1 MTAKYHISDNGE
13 PAICNATVRPCP
25 KGEDAPHFE
34 SAKGA
39 RKFQE
44 QQMTSKNFTALSK
57 DRSLDPA
64 EIFTAID
71 NAPEDVSLIRKG
83 DFSFA
88 RGTEINDPFDTITI
102 KSVTPTDVS
111 VQRENIELDGTIGL
125 RIGITVDFKGTG
137 GNKYESESAAFWF
150 TTDGHEVVADI
161 IDLPGESDI
170 EFNFDDTKK
179 LASRFGLA

>member
-1 MTAKYHISDNGE
+1 MTAKYHINDNGE
-13 PAICNATVRPCP
+13 PAICNATVRSCP
-25 KGEDAPHFE
+25 KGEAAPHFE
-34 SAKGA
+34 TAEGA

-44 QQMTSKNFTALSK
+44 QQMTGKNFTALSK

-71 NAPEDVSLIRKG
+71 NAPEDVLLIRKG

-88 RGTEINDPFDTITI
+88 RGVEVSEPFDTVTI

-111 VQRENIELDGTIGL
+111 VNRENIEHDGTIGL
-125 RIGITVDFKGTG
+125 RIGITVDFKGTS
-137 GNKYESESAAFWF
+137 GNKYKSESAAFWF
-150 TTDGHEVVADI
+150 TTDGREVDADI